1 MDNSM
6 NNSVQEMIKSADTET
21 VKMLSWM
28 YKHAWV
34 KTLILVVF
42 GLYIVFSPKIPMFV
56 VKLYANK
63 VFKFLVVLLIL
74 FLSAHDVQLAIMM
87 AVVYLLTVHRITCG
101 NNEYFTDG
109 GPPPGDGNGSPP
121 PRGDGNGSPPPGGT
135 GGPRPSGTGGPPP
148 GGTGG
153 PRQGGTGGP
162 RQGGTGSTPPSDP
175 PSCPP
180 ECMVTPPPGSTPPVC
195 PAGCM
200 KPSSEGSVAG
210 GDDTKT
216 RQYAPV

>member
-6 NNSVQEMIKSADTET
+6 NNSVQEMIRSADTET

-101 NNEYFTDG
+101 NNEYFTNG
-109 GPPPGDGNGSPP
+109 G
-121 PRGDGNGSPPPGGT
+121 PPPGGT

-153 PRQGGTGGP
+153 PRQGGTG
-162 RQGGTGSTPPSDP
+162 STPPSDP

-180 ECMVTPPPGSTPPVC
+180 ECMVRPPPGSTPPVC

-200 KPSSEGSVAG
+200 KPAPEGTVASA
-210 GDDTKT
+210 DDTKT
-216 RQYAPV
+216 REYAPV

>member
-74 FLSAHDVQLAIMM
+74 FLSAQDVQLAIMM

-101 NNEYFTDG
+101 NNEYFTNG
-109 GPPPGDGNGSPP
+109 G
-121 PRGDGNGSPPPGGT
+121 PPPGGT

-153 PRQGGTGGP
+153 PPPGGTGGP

-180 ECMVTPPPGSTPPVC
+180 ECMVRPPPGSTPPVC

-200 KPSSEGSVAG
+200 KPAPEGTVASA
-210 GDDTKT
+210 DDTKT
-216 RQYAPV
+216 REYAPV